1 MYSRVTI
8 VEAMQLLGSFDSSL
22 RDYAIKKLKS
32 ADVRIIEKV
41 QCRYK
46 HSIADFLARNHT
58 AFLPWSNFADSV
70 EMLARLSMEKLQQT
84 T

>member
-41 QCRYK
+41 QTSTMPIKAVHCR
-46 HSIADFLARNHT
+46 F
-58 AFLPWSNFADSV
+58 PC
-70 EMLARLSMEKLQQT
+70 
-84 T
+84 